1 MAKVSLFLFPN
12 EEGLCKYLEGL
23 KLLKKK
29 TEMSYN
35 EFWVYLIEKSR
46 LKSAIN
52 MLLTCKLLK
61 KNVNTRIIEFLFSV
75 VLRTMTKL

>member
-29 TEMSYN
+29 TEMSYS

-46 LKSAIN
+46 LKSAVN